1 MAILA
6 LGISHRRA
14 EVGLLERLAFAEDDL
29 VKAYRRTADDPAID
43 EAVIVSTCNR
53 VEIYGSVP
61 SYHAGF
67 QALKRVLC
75 ESRGVAPTIWPS
87 RSTRTTRPTPRN
99 TCSPSRAGSIRWCS
113 ASPRSS
119 R

>member
-1 MAILA
+1 MLLGHDPTPRIQGDKPAGACVESREPMAILA

-29 VKAYRRTADDPAID
+29 VKAYRRTADDPAIE

-61 SYHAGF
+61 SYHVGF

-75 ESRGVAPTIWPS
+75 ESRGVAADDLAEPLYS
-87 RSTRTTRPTPRN
+87 H
-99 TCSPSRAGSIRWCS
+99 
-113 ASPRSS
+113 
-119 R
+119 